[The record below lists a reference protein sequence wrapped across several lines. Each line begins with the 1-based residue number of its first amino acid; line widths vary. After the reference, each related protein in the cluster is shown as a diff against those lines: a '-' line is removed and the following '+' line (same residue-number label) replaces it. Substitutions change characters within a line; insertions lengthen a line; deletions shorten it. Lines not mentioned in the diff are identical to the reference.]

1 LASGRLPAK
10 VTSESTANMSNR
22 DIVVIGGS
30 SGALQ
35 ALEVLLA
42 DLAADLPAALFVV
55 LHGGSAT
62 HDSLARILRAAGP
75 LPTEPAR
82 DGARFQRGCVYTA
95 PKDMHMLVS
104 NGRITLQRGP
114 RENMARPAIDP
125 LFRSAASSYGS
136 RVVGVLLSG
145 MLYDGA
151 AGMRAVARCGGITLV
166 QHPEDALCPDMPR
179 NALEH
184 TEVSHC
190 TAARDLAPL
199 LTRIVAESAGPSPQ
213 IPREIAAEVSL
224 SLLSGVPGDADQPL
238 GKLSPLTCPECGG
251 SLSEQEDGAL
261 LRYRCH
267 TGHVL
272 DGRHLLMAQLE
283 TIEHALW
290 SAVRAHEERATL
302 LRRLAHQARA
312 HNRVSVARR
321 WEELVAEREEEANVI
336 RRLLMNDPTGGS
348 GANTAVADQDDRSGA
363 ERSSDGL
370 DQAVG

>member
-1 LASGRLPAK
+1 
-10 VTSESTANMSNR
+10 MSNR

-35 ALEVLLA
+35 ALEVFLA

-62 HDSLARILRAAGP
+62 HDSLARILSAAGP
-75 LPTEPAR
+75 LPTEPAQ
-82 DGARFQRGCVYTA
+82 DGARFQRGRIYTA

-104 NGRITLQRGP
+104 NGRIVLRRGP

-125 LFRSAASSYGS
+125 LFRSAAGAYGS

-151 AGMRAVARCGGITLV
+151 TGMRAISRCGGVTVV
-166 QHPEDALCPDMPR
+166 QHPEDALYPDMPR

-184 TEVSHC
+184 ADVAHC
-190 TAARDLAPL
+190 AAVRDMGPL
-199 LTRIVAESAGPSPQ
+199 LTRIVAEPAGPSPE
-213 IPREIAAEVSL
+213 IPQEIAAEANL
-224 SLLSGVPGDADQPL
+224 SLQGRTPGDAEQPL
-238 GKLSPLTCPECGG
+238 GRLSPLTCPECGG
-251 SLSEQEDGAL
+251 SLSEQEDGTL

-272 DGRHLLMAQLE
+272 DGRHLLTAQIE

-312 HNRVSVARR
+312 HNRVSAARR
-321 WEELVAEREEEANVI
+321 WEELLAEREEEANVI
-336 RRLLMNDPTGGS
+336 RRLLTNGPAEGP
-348 GANTAVADQDDRSGA
+348 GADAAVADDGDRPGA
-363 ERSSDGL
+363 EGSSDGL